1 MYSIQKLADLAHVS
15 VRALHHYD
23 ALRLLSPK
31 RQKNGYR
38 VYGEEELL
46 RLQQILF
53 FRELDFSLEEIKK
66 IIDNPNFNLRIALS
80 HQRELIELKRKRL
93 AKLLKTID
101 QTIDKLKHEKT
112 MSDQDL
118 YVGLSKDEEE
128 KYAAEAKQ
136 RWGHTDAWKQSQER
150 YGKLSAAEKQKIG
163 QAGQELT
170 RQIVARMS
178 EGPKS
183 DVVQKLIKRHY
194 EGLRVFYDP
203 NLEMYRGLADMYVA
217 DPRFAAYYENFAPGL
232 AQFMQ
237 AAMHEFCRQQVE

>member
-1 MYSIQKLADLAHVS
+1 MYSVQELANLAGVS

-23 ALRLLSPK
+23 ELQLLLPM

-38 VYGEEELL
+38 VYGEAELL

-66 IIDNPNFNLRIALS
+66 ILDNPNFNVRIALS

-101 QTIDKLKHEKT
+101 RTIDKLNHEKT

-136 RWGHTDAWKQSQER
+136 RWGNTDAWKQSQER

-163 QAGQELT
+163 QAGQDLM
-170 RQIVARMS
+170 RQIVACMS

-183 DVVQKLIKRHY
+183 EAVQGLIKQHY

-203 NLEMYRGLADMYVA
+203 SLEMYRGLADMYVA

-237 AAMHEFCRQQVE
+237 AAMHEFCEQRV